1 MVDASKLGKWIQ
13 PQHLDEENLA
23 RYRDSFAR
31 HPAQLVV
38 VENFLLDDVAERI
51 SRFLEGE
58 ALFQKEHGLYSIE
71 GAVPQE
77 DWESAEDDDRLFRL
91 SRLEGISPEHLMS
104 PNAVTYLRL
113 RQSLQ
118 QPEFREFFEALT
130 GLEFGSSDDFGVHSM
145 SVGDFLRAHSDDL
158 RNRSIAFVMY
168 LSAPAGAHRTGE
180 PSTWSIETGGESRI
194 EATFNSI
201 VVFDVQAEN
210 AHLVAP
216 IEAAAGDTRRLTIG
230 GWYPKPSGGDSPEA

>member
-38 VENFLLDDVAERI
+38 VESFLLEEVAERI
-51 SRFLEGE
+51 SRFLQGE
-58 ALFQKEHGLYSIE
+58 ALFQREHGLYSIE

-77 DWESAEDDDRLFRL
+77 VWESAEDDDRLFRL

-168 LSAPAGAHRTGE
+168 LSPGWS
-180 PSTWSIETGGESRI
+180 PSYGGNLQMVDQTGGESRI

-210 AHLVAP
+210 AHQVAP

>member
-13 PQHLDEENLA
+13 PQHLVEENLA

-38 VENFLLDDVAERI
+38 VENFLVDDVAGRI

-58 ALFQKEHGLYSIE
+58 ALFEREHGLYSIE
-71 GAVPQE
+71 GAVSQE
-77 DWESAEDDDRLFRL
+77 DWESAEDEDRLFRL
-91 SRLEGISPEHLMS
+91 SRLQGISPEHLMS

-130 GLEFGSSDDFGVHSM
+130 GLQFGSSDDFGVHSM

-168 LSAPAGAHRTGE
+168 LSPGWNSSYGGALHMVDA
-180 PSTWSIETGGESRI
+180 TGGESLI
-194 EATFNSI
+194 EATYNSI

-216 IEAAAGDTRRLTIG
+216 IESAAGETRRLTIG
-230 GWYPKPSGGDSPEA
+230 GWFPTPVNAEKSEA

>member
-31 HPAQLVV
+31 HPAKLVV
-38 VENFLLDDVAERI
+38 VENFLLEDVAERI
-51 SRFLEGE
+51 SRFLQGE
-58 ALFQKEHGLYSIE
+58 ALFRREHGLYSIE

-130 GLEFGSSDDFGVHSM
+130 GLELGSSDDFGVHSM

-168 LSAPAGAHRTGE
+168 VSPGWS
-180 PSTWSIETGGESRI
+180 PSYGGNLQMVDQTGGEPDRS
-194 EATFNSI
+194 
-201 VVFDVQAEN
+201 DVQQHRGVRRASRER
-210 AHLVAP
+210 AP
-216 IEAAAGDTRRLTIG
+216 GGSHRGGRRRHPQTHYRG
-230 GWYPKPSGGDSPEA
+230 VVPESVGWR

>member
-38 VENFLLDDVAERI
+38 VENFLLEDVAERI
-51 SRFLEGE
+51 SRFLQGE
-58 ALFQKEHGLYSIE
+58 ALFRREHGLYSIE

-91 SRLEGISPEHLMS
+91 SRLEGSLPEHLMS

-130 GLEFGSSDDFGVHSM
+130 GLELGSSDDFGVHSM

-168 LSAPAGAHRTGE
+168 LSPRLE
-180 PSTWSIETGGESRI
+180 P
-194 EATFNSI
+194 I
-201 VVFDVQAEN
+201 VRREPPDGRSDRRREPDRSDVQQHRGVRRASRER
-210 AHLVAP
+210 AP
-216 IEAAAGDTRRLTIG
+216 GGSHRGGCRRHPQTHDRG
-230 GWYPKPSGGDSPEA
+230 VVPEAVGWR